1 MTESRQHLELKQLA
15 AQAAEKDGW
24 NARFEVSETNPS
36 GKRWIADV
44 LLEKDGRR
52 VAIEAQ
58 WSAQS
63 SFDFRKRQVP
73 YREACVETIWLHRNR
88 VLPGSPDV
96 VECYVEEI
104 AVGQY
109 NASLT
114 GYLGAS
120 VPDDPANIS
129 VMAAETKCWR
139 DGCDGRFPAI
149 ASLFFS
155 FGRPDLASEE
165 GSLNFSL
172 AQLDPTSEAAGQLA
186 EMLRRQG
193 GWDHLKERF
202 SNIIQ
207 TKYLSC
213 GCPKCDSLF
222 GDHFALQ
229 YIYDAK
235 PVARFRAPIPPNI
248 FAERFE
254 DSAQLDVW
262 TIW

>member
-63 SFDFRKRQVP
+63 SFDFRKRQAP
-73 YREACVETIWLHRNR
+73 YREAGIETIWLHRNR
-88 VLPGSPDV
+88 VLPASPDV

-104 AVGQY
+104 AAG
-109 NASLT
+109 
-114 GYLGAS
+114 
-120 VPDDPANIS
+120 
-129 VMAAETKCWR
+129 
-139 DGCDGRFPAI
+139 
-149 ASLFFS
+149 
-155 FGRPDLASEE
+155 DLASEE

-172 AQLDPTSEAAGQLA
+172 AQLDRASEAAGHLT

-202 SNIIQ
+202 SKTIQ
-207 TKYLSC
+207 TSYLSC
-213 GCPKCDSLF
+213 GCPKCDALF
-222 GDHFALQ
+222 GDHFAIQ

-235 PVARFRAPIPPNI
+235 PAGRFRAPIPSNV
-248 FAERFE
+248 FAERFG
-254 DSAQLDVW
+254 DSTQLNIW